1 MQHQQYSHHH
11 HSQDMNGNGLPRRLD
26 SASHSHNQPQ
36 YPSRNQSQHYQS
48 LNAQAYNL
56 HQQQHQQQSQNS
68 HSLHGMTEEELEE
81 MEDRRRM
88 QQQILRDKLAV
99 ADSKRQPDPNMTV
112 KMTTSTG
119 FALGAFDMSE
129 SLAIVEDL
137 LDYFGEDDL
146 DEFEGG
152 GGEFSLFFSHFQLL
166 NRYLDVC
173 IYICTSNQ
181 EEEKKEKL

>member
-1 MQHQQYSHHH
+1 
-11 HSQDMNGNGLPRRLD
+11 
-26 SASHSHNQPQ
+26 
-36 YPSRNQSQHYQS
+36 
-48 LNAQAYNL
+48 
-56 HQQQHQQQSQNS
+56 
-68 HSLHGMTEEELEE
+68 

-99 ADSKRQPDPNMTV
+99 AESKRQPDPNMTV

-152 GGEFSLFFSHFQLL
+152 GEFFLIRLFVFFSSSCSMTCV
-166 NRYLDVC
+166 DC
-173 IYICTSNQ
+173 IQS
-181 EEEKKEKL
+181 

>member
-1 MQHQQYSHHH
+1 
-11 HSQDMNGNGLPRRLD
+11 
-26 SASHSHNQPQ
+26 
-36 YPSRNQSQHYQS
+36 
-48 LNAQAYNL
+48 
-56 HQQQHQQQSQNS
+56 
-68 HSLHGMTEEELEE
+68 

-99 ADSKRQPDPNMTV
+99 AESKRQPDPNMTV

-152 GGEFSLFFSHFQLL
+152 GGKFILICLFAFIQLFNNMCGL
-166 NRYLDVC
+166 YP
-173 IYICTSNQ
+173 IM
-181 EEEKKEKL
+181 